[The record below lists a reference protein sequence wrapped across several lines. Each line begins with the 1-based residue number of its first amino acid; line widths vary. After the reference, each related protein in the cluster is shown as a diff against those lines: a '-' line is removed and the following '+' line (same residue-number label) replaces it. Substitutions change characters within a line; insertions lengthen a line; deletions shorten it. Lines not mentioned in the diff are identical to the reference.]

1 MVATL
6 KESVTRKV
14 FPKGQI
20 VIPVALRK
28 KYHID
33 IGDHLD
39 VIPKADGIL
48 LKPMPKKEGKKSLTD
63 CLFGIFGKY
72 LHGAEQLLRHEN
84 GTGKT
89 QTGEV
94 EFRIKSIAGTDQKS
108 GIQEEECPKHR
119 GPSTSH
125 EKPVSH
131 KAQDKAQRNVSRGG
145 RVVCYALSGIFY

>member
-6 KESVTRKV
+6 KKSVTRKV

-48 LKPMPKKEGKKSLTD
+48 LKPMPKKEGEKSLTD
-63 CLFGIFGKY
+63 RLFGMFGKY
-72 LHGAEQLLRHEN
+72 AK
-84 GTGKT
+84 GKPKLKKANINRAMEA
-89 QTGEV
+89 G
-94 EFRIKSIAGTDQKS
+94 FIKGWGK
-108 GIQEEECPKHR
+108 
-119 GPSTSH
+119 
-125 EKPVSH
+125 
-131 KAQDKAQRNVSRGG
+131 
-145 RVVCYALSGIFY
+145 